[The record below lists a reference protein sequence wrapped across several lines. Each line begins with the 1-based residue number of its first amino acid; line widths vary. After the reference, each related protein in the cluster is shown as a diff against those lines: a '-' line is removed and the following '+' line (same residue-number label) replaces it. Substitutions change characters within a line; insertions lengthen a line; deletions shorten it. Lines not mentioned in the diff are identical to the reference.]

1 MRNLLTSMEEYATE
15 FSVPIVRPQTRQ
27 LLLETLAKEK
37 PSEVLEIG
45 TAIGYS
51 TLLMLTS
58 SDCRVTSIEKDCD
71 IYQIA
76 CNNVAGATKIDSS
89 ISNRCN
95 LILGDAKDVMDN
107 FIYNRKKFDFIF
119 LDGPKGQYVKYLP
132 VLIQLL
138 NVNGVIFADDVYYHG
153 LVKKQGE
160 VNKKQR
166 TIVRNLRQYL
176 EDINADNLQSQV
188 YDIEDGVAITRKL
201 K

>member
-1 MRNLLTSMEEYATE
+1 MRNLLTSMEEYAVE

-51 TLLMLTS
+51 TLLMITS

-71 IYQIA
+71 TYQIA
-76 CNNVAGATKIDSS
+76 CNNIAVATKIDSS

-107 FIYNRKKFDFIF
+107 FLDTKKKFDFIF

-153 LVKKQGE
+153 LVKQQGE
-160 VNKKQR
+160 IDKKQR

-176 EDINADNLQSQV
+176 EDINVDNLQSQV